1 LGKLKSRIDDAK
13 GMEPVKRTMYGMDA
27 SKHPS
32 RMGQPWKTDEIEKL
46 LASIQQKKS
55 IADIASEHQRTVGGI
70 NSRRRELAANYHF
83 KEKRSMGD
91 IQTLTG
97 LTEKEIEDAIQRRAA
112 SQEHT
117 TEVKKQKAESK
128 QALITTYTAARQGDT
143 TAIVELKKDIDELTA
158 DV

>member
-1 LGKLKSRIDDAK
+1 
-13 GMEPVKRTMYGMDA
+13 
-27 SKHPS
+27 
-32 RMGQPWKTDEIEKL
+32 
-46 LASIQQKKS
+46 
-55 IADIASEHQRTVGGI
+55 
-70 NSRRRELAANYHF
+70 
-83 KEKRSMGD
+83 MGD

-143 TAIVELKKDIDELTA
+143 TAIVELKKDIDELKA
-158 DV
+158 DVKKILEFMNALYEYENSS